1 MKLIDLLVQELPKRG
16 GWPEGADWCVYHDID
31 EEVSFGYGLSPLLI
45 DGTWTTT
52 ENDSHWLCRGD
63 FYHQNSNDFNAAIVT
78 SDQYE
83 AALAA
88 SQKVE
93 WSGDG
98 LPPVGVKCE
107 IIINEGNLGLC
118 EIIFVGQSLLV
129 WRQDSTYQEGSGYHR
144 HMKFR
149 PLRSEEDKKRD
160 DVAKFES
167 GVSALLKVPTTQGQ
181 FDAMVSLA
189 YNIGLGNF
197 GKSTLLR
204 KHNEKCY
211 SCAAGQFPAWNRA
224 AGKVM
229 NGLTRRRNAE
239 RDVYMS

>member
-1 MKLIDLLVQELPKRG
+1 MKLSQRGIDLIKQFEGYSSKAYPDPATG
-16 GWPEGADWCVYHDID
+16 GAPWTI
-31 EEVSFGYGLSPLLI
+31 GYG
-45 DGTWTTT
+45 TT
-52 ENDSHWLCRGD
+52 N
-63 FYHQNSNDFNAAIVT
+63 
-78 SDQYE
+78 
-83 AALAA
+83 
-88 SQKVE
+88 
-93 WSGDG
+93 
-98 LPPVGVKCE
+98 GVKPGMVITAE
-107 IIINEGNLGLC
+107 QAEKML
-118 EIIFVGQSLLV
+118 
-129 WRQDSTYQEGSGYHR
+129 
-144 HMKFR
+144 
-149 PLRSEEDKKRD
+149 RD

-211 SCAAGQFPAWNRA
+211 SCAAGQFPVWNRA

-239 RDVYMS
+239 RDMYMS

>member
-1 MKLIDLLVQELPKRG
+1 MKLSQRGIDLIKQFEGYSSKAYPDPATG
-16 GWPEGADWCVYHDID
+16 GAPWTI
-31 EEVSFGYGLSPLLI
+31 GYG
-45 DGTWTTT
+45 TT
-52 ENDSHWLCRGD
+52 N
-63 FYHQNSNDFNAAIVT
+63 
-78 SDQYE
+78 
-83 AALAA
+83 
-88 SQKVE
+88 
-93 WSGDG
+93 
-98 LPPVGVKCE
+98 GVKPGMVITAE
-107 IIINEGNLGLC
+107 QAEKML
-118 EIIFVGQSLLV
+118 
-129 WRQDSTYQEGSGYHR
+129 
-144 HMKFR
+144 
-149 PLRSEEDKKRD
+149 RD

-211 SCAAGQFPAWNRA
+211 SCAAGQFPVWNRA

>member
-1 MKLIDLLVQELPKRG
+1 MKLSQRGIDLIKQFEGYSSKAYPDPATG
-16 GWPEGADWCVYHDID
+16 GAPWTI
-31 EEVSFGYGLSPLLI
+31 GYG
-45 DGTWTTT
+45 TT
-52 ENDSHWLCRGD
+52 
-63 FYHQNSNDFNAAIVT
+63 
-78 SDQYE
+78 
-83 AALAA
+83 
-88 SQKVE
+88 K
-93 WSGDG
+93 
-98 LPPVGVKCE
+98 GVKPGMVITAE
-107 IIINEGNLGLC
+107 QAEKML
-118 EIIFVGQSLLV
+118 
-129 WRQDSTYQEGSGYHR
+129 
-144 HMKFR
+144 
-149 PLRSEEDKKRD
+149 RD

-239 RDVYMS
+239 RAMYMGQ